1 MRAEAGRHCTAVATL
16 RTMWGPGR
24 NSARPVPRQRA
35 GPMTC
40 SDRRCTLARTYLKN
54 LKTVVRG
61 CRWLRAARSPGSYVD
76 RTPIARVRDDAIG
89 SRRRMAFGDCLGG
102 ARSSRPY
109 SPVQTEVAL
118 CSIFARQ
125 VTILSDY
132 ESRSPARAARASAGV
147 RALLKETGN
156 GKQTNVEKV
165 EAQCNS
171 REDPD
176 NRQAAGRGRL
186 RGRAPI

>member
-89 SRRRMAFGDCLGG
+89 SRRRIAFGDCLGA

-132 ESRSPARAARASAGV
+132 ESPITRAGRPGERRGEGTLEGDWEWKANKRRKSRSPM
-147 RALLKETGN
+147 
-156 GKQTNVEKV
+156 
-165 EAQCNS
+165 
-171 REDPD
+171 
-176 NRQAAGRGRL
+176 
-186 RGRAPI
+186 